1 MGNFIGVNFKIHFKK
16 HFSSY
21 KKKDNIMFPVC
32 IRLIERVQFEL
43 LTKLLID
50 NCTN

>member
-16 HFSSY
+16 HFPLI
-21 KKKDNIMFPVC
+21 KKDNIMFPVC